1 MTVVSYQGISR
12 ISNQRREGWIDVF
25 KNDFSRVI
33 AYIDCLSE
41 VSNMKQMTNWFAR
54 MSCVS
59 FRASKTYALRCCR

>member
-1 MTVVSYQGISR
+1 MTVISYQGISR

-41 VSNMKQMTNWFAR
+41 VSNMKQMTN
-54 MSCVS
+54 
-59 FRASKTYALRCCR
+59 